1 MTTLAEQAEGRTISI
16 SFYVRLVPVQ
26 VEKVGETDA
35 AVAIGRGLILES
47 MQLLKNA
54 AEAEGFTV
62 DIEVRQAVY

>member
-1 MTTLAEQAEGRTISI
+1 M
-16 SFYVRLVPVQ
+16 SFYVRLAPVQ

-35 AVAIGRGLILES
+35 ATAIGRGLILES
-47 MQLLKNA
+47 MRLLKNA